1 MKSIALSVKAAQMV
15 SAQDVVRAKEFE
27 TASEEK
33 ELGTQ
38 QVTKETRPAFT
49 LSRADLSINK
59 DIDLLTHSSGKFLGG
74 WIQQGMCYTLAF
86 MFLVMAP
93 LIKRR
98 ADVDPTVA
106 GKSKELQLQREA
118 ISTAA
123 SPGDLSDAL
132 RRMAVVADVV
142 SRKEYESVL
151 AECDALEYAPN
162 GANSKI
168 DTNVRNRALALADE
182 MLEGI
187 I

>member
-1 MKSIALSVKAAQMV
+1 
-15 SAQDVVRAKEFE
+15 
-27 TASEEK
+27 
-33 ELGTQ
+33 
-38 QVTKETRPAFT
+38 
-49 LSRADLSINK
+49 
-59 DIDLLTHSSGKFLGG
+59 
-74 WIQQGMCYTLAF
+74 

-106 GKSKELQLQREA
+106 RKSKELQLQREA

-151 AECDALEYAPN
+151 AECDALEYAPD

>member
-1 MKSIALSVKAAQMV
+1 M
-15 SAQDVVRAKEFE
+15 
-27 TASEEK
+27 
-33 ELGTQ
+33 
-38 QVTKETRPAFT
+38 
-49 LSRADLSINK
+49 
-59 DIDLLTHSSGKFLGG
+59 THSSGKFLGG

-106 GKSKELQLQREA
+106 RKSKELQLQREA

-132 RRMAVVADVV
+132 SRMAVVADVV
-142 SRKEYESVL
+142 SRKEYDSVL